1 MRAPKT
7 EQIEAELI
15 KAELIRCHDCGS
27 AISFSASSCPRCG
40 SLEPRGPYVHSRRE
54 QRLHRIEER
63 NDRNL
68 MMSVLGCGALGA
80 LFGAITALSPFG
92 AVVAGIAYGCLG
104 VLLGVPVGFV
114 INMTRHLGRPD

>member
-7 EQIEAELI
+7 DQTEPI
-15 KAELIRCHDCGS
+15 KTELIRCHDCGS
-27 AISFSASSCPRCG
+27 AISFSASSCTRCG

-68 MMSVLGCGALGA
+68 VMAVLGCGALGA
-80 LFGAITALSPFG
+80 LFGAITASSPFW
-92 AVVAGIAYGCLG
+92 AVVGGTAYGCLG
-104 VLLGVPVGFV
+104 ILLGV
-114 INMTRHLGRPD
+114 